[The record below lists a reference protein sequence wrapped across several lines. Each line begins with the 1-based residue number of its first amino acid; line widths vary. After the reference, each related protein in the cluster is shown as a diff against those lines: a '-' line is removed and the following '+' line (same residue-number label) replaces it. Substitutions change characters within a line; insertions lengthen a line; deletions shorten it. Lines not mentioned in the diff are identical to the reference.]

1 MTLGPVTC
9 AQAGTL
15 VIHFRIVVRGVRR
28 TGPLSFVDGASQIH
42 ANAGARGDTAP
53 AWRNG
58 LPLPGQ
64 DAPSPRA
71 THHHCAPSGAE
82 AVPVRCAGPPQP
94 SFVAGWQASC
104 SACVTAFH
112 RSAHRIRRSRHH
124 DSARAALFLPVLAPC
139 PHAGVSCDSPPAL
152 PRCEEDRAGWLR
164 PGRGLIL
171 PVLRWRIDA
180 GSMRRPA
187 PIAGNRGSSLA
198 RANRDG
204 NPS

>member
-71 THHHCAPSGAE
+71 THHHCAPSGAD

-124 DSARAALFLPVLAPC
+124 DSARAALFFAGFGAVPARRGIVRFAPC
-139 PHAGVSCDSPPAL
+139 FA
-152 PRCEEDRAGWLR
+152 
-164 PGRGLIL
+164 
-171 PVLRWRIDA
+171 PVR
-180 GSMRRPA
+180 
-187 PIAGNRGSSLA
+187 RGSGGLASAREGPYPACTSLA
-198 RANRDG
+198 HRRGEHAPTGADRG
-204 NPS
+204 